1 MHVSKMSGSTQLCNI
16 LYNCILRSLL
26 LYDRVQKYPP
36 ERDFR
41 LRRKETLFGKHNRL
55 KKWYAVHL
63 HRKRRRKQLKDKD
76 LRKMIGSR
84 IKQRRTELNLH
95 QKYIAEKMD
104 VNTSTIQ
111 RYEAG
116 TIDNTKKLI
125 LEGLADALHVSVEW
139 LKGETDEYETVI
151 SDKRDLQIRDLLGK
165 LSVSDKEELSDEQ
178 FAFSKDLLIYILSE
192 YELFLDSFKFG
203 CTNYKNDKQNKD
215 IAKAIGIDSVKEYNE
230 IMFLREVTHS
240 INAYNDIADVIRLY
254 SKNPEKASERLADL
268 MADLGSDEE

>member
-1 MHVSKMSGSTQLCNI
+1 M
-16 LYNCILRSLL
+16 
-26 LYDRVQKYPP
+26 
-36 ERDFR
+36 
-41 LRRKETLFGKHNRL
+41 
-55 KKWYAVHL
+55 
-63 HRKRRRKQLKDKD
+63 KDKD

-95 QKYIAEKMD
+95 QKYIADKMD

-125 LEGLADALHVSVEW
+125 LEGLADVLHVSVEW
-139 LKGETDEYETVI
+139 LKGETDEYKTDI
-151 SDKRDLQIRDLLGK
+151 TDKRNLQIRDLMGR

-215 IAKAIGIDSVKEYNE
+215 IAKAMGIDSVKEYNE
-230 IMFLREVTHS
+230 IMFLREVSHS

-254 SKNPEKASERLADL
+254 SKSPEKASERLANL
-268 MADLGSDEE
+268 MADFGSNEE

>member
-1 MHVSKMSGSTQLCNI
+1 M
-16 LYNCILRSLL
+16 
-26 LYDRVQKYPP
+26 
-36 ERDFR
+36 
-41 LRRKETLFGKHNRL
+41 
-55 KKWYAVHL
+55 
-63 HRKRRRKQLKDKD
+63 KDKD

-139 LKGETDEYETVI
+139 LKGETDEYETDI
-151 SDKRDLQIRDLLGK
+151 TDKRDLQIRDLMGRLT
-165 LSVSDKEELSDEQ
+165 VSDKEELSDEQ

-203 CTNYKNDKQNKD
+203 CTNYKNNKQNKD
-215 IAKAIGIDSVKEYNE
+215 IAKAMGIDSVKEYNE

-254 SKNPEKASERLADL
+254 SKSPGKASERLANL
-268 MADLGSDEE
+268 MADFGSDEE

>member
-1 MHVSKMSGSTQLCNI
+1 
-16 LYNCILRSLL
+16 
-26 LYDRVQKYPP
+26 
-36 ERDFR
+36 
-41 LRRKETLFGKHNRL
+41 
-55 KKWYAVHL
+55 
-63 HRKRRRKQLKDKD
+63 
-76 LRKMIGSR
+76 
-84 IKQRRTELNLH
+84 
-95 QKYIAEKMD
+95 MD

-139 LKGETDEYETVI
+139 LKGETDEYETDI
-151 SDKRDLQIRDLLGK
+151 TDKRDLQIRDLMGR

-178 FAFSKDLLIYILSE
+178 FAFAKDLLIYILSE

-215 IAKAIGIDSVKEYNE
+215 IAKAMGIDSVKEYNE

-254 SKNPEKASERLADL
+254 SKSPEKASERLANL
-268 MADLGSDEE
+268 MADFGSDEE

>member
-1 MHVSKMSGSTQLCNI
+1 M
-16 LYNCILRSLL
+16 
-26 LYDRVQKYPP
+26 
-36 ERDFR
+36 
-41 LRRKETLFGKHNRL
+41 
-55 KKWYAVHL
+55 
-63 HRKRRRKQLKDKD
+63 KDKD

-139 LKGETDEYETVI
+139 LKGETDEYEKDIT
-151 SDKRDLQIRDLLGK
+151 DKRDLQIRDLMGRLT
-165 LSVSDKEELSDEQ
+165 VSDKEELSDEQ

-203 CTNYKNDKQNKD
+203 CTNYKNNKQNKD
-215 IAKAIGIDSVKEYNE
+215 IAKAMGIDSVKEYNE

-254 SKNPEKASERLADL
+254 SKSPEKASERLANL
-268 MADLGSDEE
+268 MADFGSDEE

>member
-1 MHVSKMSGSTQLCNI
+1 
-16 LYNCILRSLL
+16 
-26 LYDRVQKYPP
+26 
-36 ERDFR
+36 
-41 LRRKETLFGKHNRL
+41 
-55 KKWYAVHL
+55 
-63 HRKRRRKQLKDKD
+63 
-76 LRKMIGSR
+76 MIGSR

-139 LKGETDEYETVI
+139 LKGETDEYETDI
-151 SDKRDLQIRDLLGK
+151 TDKRDLQIRDLMGR

-215 IAKAIGIDSVKEYNE
+215 IAKAMGIDSVKEYNE

-254 SKNPEKASERLADL
+254 SKSPEKAWERLANL
-268 MADLGSDEE
+268 MADFGSDEE

>member
-1 MHVSKMSGSTQLCNI
+1 M
-16 LYNCILRSLL
+16 
-26 LYDRVQKYPP
+26 
-36 ERDFR
+36 
-41 LRRKETLFGKHNRL
+41 
-55 KKWYAVHL
+55 
-63 HRKRRRKQLKDKD
+63 KDKD

-139 LKGETDEYETVI
+139 LKGETNEYETDI
-151 SDKRDLQIRDLLGK
+151 TDKRDLQIRDLMGR

-178 FAFSKDLLIYILSE
+178 FAFSKNLLIYILSE
-192 YELFLDSFKFG
+192 YEMFLDSFKFG
-203 CTNYKNDKQNKD
+203 CTNCKNDKQNKD
-215 IAKAIGIDSVKEYNE
+215 IAKAMGIDSVKEYNE

-254 SKNPEKASERLADL
+254 SKSPEKASERLANL
-268 MADLGSDEE
+268 MADFGSDEE

>member
-1 MHVSKMSGSTQLCNI
+1 M
-16 LYNCILRSLL
+16 
-26 LYDRVQKYPP
+26 
-36 ERDFR
+36 
-41 LRRKETLFGKHNRL
+41 
-55 KKWYAVHL
+55 
-63 HRKRRRKQLKDKD
+63 KDKD
-76 LRKMIGSR
+76 LRRMIGSR

-139 LKGETDEYETVI
+139 LKGETDEYETDI
-151 SDKRDLQIRDLLGK
+151 SDKRDLQIRDLMDRLP
-165 LSVSDKEELSDEQ
+165 LNSQDALTDEQ
-178 FAFSKDLLIYILSE
+178 FAFSKDLLIYMLTE

-203 CTNYKNDKQNKD
+203 CENYKDSKQNKD
-215 IAKAIGIDSVKEYNE
+215 IAKAMGIDSAKEYNE

-254 SKNPEKASERLADL
+254 SKDSCKAKMRLENL
-268 MADLGSDEE
+268 MSDYEDGE

>member
-1 MHVSKMSGSTQLCNI
+1 M
-16 LYNCILRSLL
+16 
-26 LYDRVQKYPP
+26 
-36 ERDFR
+36 
-41 LRRKETLFGKHNRL
+41 
-55 KKWYAVHL
+55 
-63 HRKRRRKQLKDKD
+63 KDKD

-139 LKGETDEYETVI
+139 LKGETDEYETDI
-151 SDKRDLQIRDLLGK
+151 TDKRDLQIRDLMGRLT
-165 LSVSDKEELSDEQ
+165 VSDKEELSDEQ
-178 FAFSKDLLIYILSE
+178 FEFSKDLLIYILSE

-203 CTNYKNDKQNKD
+203 CTNYKNNKQNKD
-215 IAKAIGIDSVKEYNE
+215 IAKAMGIDSVKEYNE

-254 SKNPEKASERLADL
+254 SKSPEKASERLANL
-268 MADLGSDEE
+268 MADFGSDEE

>member
-1 MHVSKMSGSTQLCNI
+1 M
-16 LYNCILRSLL
+16 
-26 LYDRVQKYPP
+26 
-36 ERDFR
+36 
-41 LRRKETLFGKHNRL
+41 
-55 KKWYAVHL
+55 
-63 HRKRRRKQLKDKD
+63 KDKD

-125 LEGLADALHVSVEW
+125 LEGLADVLHVSVEW
-139 LKGETDEYETVI
+139 LKGETDEYKTDI
-151 SDKRDLQIRDLLGK
+151 TDKRDLQIRDLMGR

-215 IAKAIGIDSVKEYNE
+215 IAKAMGIDSVKEYNE

-254 SKNPEKASERLADL
+254 SKSPEKASERLANL
-268 MADLGSDEE
+268 MADFGSNEE

>member
-1 MHVSKMSGSTQLCNI
+1 M
-16 LYNCILRSLL
+16 
-26 LYDRVQKYPP
+26 
-36 ERDFR
+36 
-41 LRRKETLFGKHNRL
+41 
-55 KKWYAVHL
+55 
-63 HRKRRRKQLKDKD
+63 KDKD

-139 LKGETDEYETVI
+139 LKGETDEYETDI
-151 SDKRDLQIRDLLGK
+151 TDKRDLQIRDLMGR

-203 CTNYKNDKQNKD
+203 CTNYKNAKQNKD
-215 IAKAIGIDSVKEYNE
+215 IAKAMGIDSV
-230 IMFLREVTHS
+230 MFLREVTHS

-254 SKNPEKASERLADL
+254 SKSPEKASERLANL
-268 MADLGSDEE
+268 MADFGNDEE

>member
-1 MHVSKMSGSTQLCNI
+1 M
-16 LYNCILRSLL
+16 
-26 LYDRVQKYPP
+26 
-36 ERDFR
+36 
-41 LRRKETLFGKHNRL
+41 
-55 KKWYAVHL
+55 
-63 HRKRRRKQLKDKD
+63 KDKD
-76 LRKMIGSR
+76 LRRMIGSR

-139 LKGETDEYETVI
+139 LKGETDEYETDI
-151 SDKRDLQIRDLLGK
+151 TDKRDLQIRDLMDR
-165 LSVSDKEELSDEQ
+165 LSLISQDALSDEQ
-178 FAFSKDLLIYILSE
+178 FAFSKDLLIYMLTE

-203 CTNYKNDKQNKD
+203 CENYKDSKQNKD
-215 IAKAIGIDSVKEYNE
+215 IAKAMGIDSAKEYNE

-254 SKNPEKASERLADL
+254 SKDSGKAKMRLENL
-268 MADLGSDEE
+268 MSDYEDVE

>member
-1 MHVSKMSGSTQLCNI
+1 M
-16 LYNCILRSLL
+16 
-26 LYDRVQKYPP
+26 
-36 ERDFR
+36 
-41 LRRKETLFGKHNRL
+41 
-55 KKWYAVHL
+55 
-63 HRKRRRKQLKDKD
+63 KDKD
-76 LRKMIGSR
+76 LRRMIGSR

-139 LKGETDEYETVI
+139 LKGETDEYETDI
-151 SDKRDLQIRDLLGK
+151 TDKRDLQIKDLMDR
-165 LSVSDKEELSDEQ
+165 LSLSSQDALTDEQ
-178 FAFSKDLLIYILSE
+178 FAFSKDLLIYMLTE

-203 CTNYKNDKQNKD
+203 CENYKDSKQNKD
-215 IAKAIGIDSVKEYNE
+215 IAKAMGIDSAKEYNE

-254 SKNPEKASERLADL
+254 SKDSGKAKMRLENL
-268 MADLGSDEE
+268 MSDYEDVE

>member
-1 MHVSKMSGSTQLCNI
+1 M
-16 LYNCILRSLL
+16 
-26 LYDRVQKYPP
+26 
-36 ERDFR
+36 
-41 LRRKETLFGKHNRL
+41 
-55 KKWYAVHL
+55 
-63 HRKRRRKQLKDKD
+63 KDKD

-139 LKGETDEYETVI
+139 LKGETDEYETDI
-151 SDKRDLQIRDLLGK
+151 TDKRDLQIRDLMGRLT
-165 LSVSDKEELSDEQ
+165 VRDEQ

-215 IAKAIGIDSVKEYNE
+215 IAKAMGIDSVKEYNE

-254 SKNPEKASERLADL
+254 SKSPEKAWERLANL
-268 MADLGSDEE
+268 MADFGSEEE

>member
-1 MHVSKMSGSTQLCNI
+1 M
-16 LYNCILRSLL
+16 
-26 LYDRVQKYPP
+26 
-36 ERDFR
+36 
-41 LRRKETLFGKHNRL
+41 
-55 KKWYAVHL
+55 
-63 HRKRRRKQLKDKD
+63 KDKD

-139 LKGETDEYETVI
+139 LKGETDEYETDI
-151 SDKRDLQIRDLLGK
+151 TDKRDLQIRDLMGRLT
-165 LSVSDKEELSDEQ
+165 VSDKEELSDEQ

-203 CTNYKNDKQNKD
+203 CTNYKNNKQNKD
-215 IAKAIGIDSVKEYNE
+215 IAKAMGIDSVKEYNE

-254 SKNPEKASERLADL
+254 SKSPEKASDRLANL
-268 MADLGSDEE
+268 MADFGSDEE

>member
-1 MHVSKMSGSTQLCNI
+1 M
-16 LYNCILRSLL
+16 
-26 LYDRVQKYPP
+26 
-36 ERDFR
+36 
-41 LRRKETLFGKHNRL
+41 
-55 KKWYAVHL
+55 
-63 HRKRRRKQLKDKD
+63 KDKD

-139 LKGETDEYETVI
+139 LKGETDEYETDI
-151 SDKRDLQIRDLLGK
+151 TDKRDLQIRDLMGR
-165 LSVSDKEELSDEQ
+165 LSVSDEEELSDEQ

-215 IAKAIGIDSVKEYNE
+215 IAKAMGIDSVKEYNE
-230 IMFLREVTHS
+230 IMFLREVTQS

-254 SKNPEKASERLADL
+254 SKSPEKASERLANL
-268 MADLGSDEE
+268 MADFGSDEE

>member
-1 MHVSKMSGSTQLCNI
+1 M
-16 LYNCILRSLL
+16 
-26 LYDRVQKYPP
+26 
-36 ERDFR
+36 
-41 LRRKETLFGKHNRL
+41 
-55 KKWYAVHL
+55 
-63 HRKRRRKQLKDKD
+63 KDKD

-139 LKGETDEYETVI
+139 LKGETDEYETDI
-151 SDKRDLQIRDLLGK
+151 TDKRDLQIRDLMGR

-215 IAKAIGIDSVKEYNE
+215 IAKAMGIDSVKEYNE

-240 INAYNDIADVIRLY
+240 INAYNDIADMIRLY
-254 SKNPEKASERLADL
+254 SKSPEKALERLANL
-268 MADLGSDEE
+268 MADFGSDEE